1 MSEAR
6 QVTTFDGIASEDLE
20 DKKKCRARGCEV
32 TAMARSGSL
41 FSDMGMDRTFFK
53 LFFSTRTKVD
63 GTGIPLCIRVAS
75 GGSNLRTERDVRQF

>member
-1 MSEAR
+1 
-6 QVTTFDGIASEDLE
+6 
-20 DKKKCRARGCEV
+20 
-32 TAMARSGSL
+32 MARSGSL